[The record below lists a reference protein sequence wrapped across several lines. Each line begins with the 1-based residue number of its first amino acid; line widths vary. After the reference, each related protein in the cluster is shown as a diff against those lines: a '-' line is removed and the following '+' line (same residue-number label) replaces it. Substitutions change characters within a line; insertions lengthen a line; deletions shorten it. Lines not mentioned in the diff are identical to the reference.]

1 MTRMI
6 TKNRALARTVIVF
19 SLCDSVRRPIFAA
32 GRTDSSTPE
41 EIVEVTATR
50 LPEDPIVVP
59 ASIQIVSGDDLER
72 LQIKTL
78 PEAMSLVMG
87 VTVAPGGDGG
97 PASSVPEMMGLR
109 EFDAFLLV
117 VDGVPWGGAFNPDTQ
132 TLDLEN
138 VDRIEVVRGAAPVMY
153 GATSFVGVIHVIH
166 RVAGAPGRTA
176 RLTAG
181 TYGTFGAAVSVP
193 ITQSADL
200 RQSVTASYDKKGYDE
215 QRNEWSRAHLLYRAE
230 TNASGGTLHVD
241 VDGTLLWQD
250 PGSPHPRQGPRLSP
264 LIPVGA
270 NHNPDGAKMDQ
281 SRIHGVIG
289 FAKNDWTTTLALT

>member
-1 MTRMI
+1 MLLASA
-6 TKNRALARTVIVF
+6 ALAQQPPKTSATI
-19 SLCDSVRRPIFAA
+19 
-32 GRTDSSTPE
+32 
-41 EIVEVTATR
+41 EVTATKIA
-50 LPEDPIVVP
+50 EDVTVVP
-59 ASIQIVSGDDLER
+59 AAVTIIDGDELRARNARDLQAALGLTSGVSI
-72 LQIKTL
+72 
-78 PEAMSLVMG
+78 
-87 VTVAPGGDGG
+87 APGGDQG
-97 PASSVPEMMGLR
+97 PAAVVPELWGLR

-132 TLDLEN
+132 TRDLEN